1 MDIRDKIKD
10 HTSGLREVFSRL
22 PIDTIEEII
31 KVLLK
36 AYEDGKKV
44 ITMGNGGHGSTAS
57 HLINDLAKHTVVS
70 DKKDKVIVKGK
81 RFKTLCLNDNMAT
94 LTSWA
99 NDVGYNDCFSEQ
111 LANWVEEGDVI
122 IGISGSGNSENVL
135 KAFEVARKSGA
146 ITIALTG
153 YQGGKIKNIA
163 DICFIV
169 PSNNISFIEDVHF
182 SLTHLWC
189 DIIRRILQRKYASK
203 EKVY

>member
-1 MDIRDKIKD
+1 MSIQKEIKD
-10 HTSGLREVFSRL
+10 YLSGIREVFGRVPVS
-22 PIDTIEEII
+22 TIEEII

-44 ITMGNGGHGSTAS
+44 ITMGNGGHASTAS
-57 HLINDLAKHTVVS
+57 HLINDLAKHTIVS
-70 DKKDKVIVKGK
+70 DKKDEVIVKGK
-81 RFKTLCLNDNMAT
+81 RFKTLCLDDNMAT

-99 NDVGYNDCFSEQ
+99 NDVGYEDCFSEQ
-111 LANWVEEGDVI
+111 LANWVEEDDVV
-122 IGISGSGNSENVL
+122 IGITGSGNAQNIL
-135 KAFEVARKSGA
+135 NAFEVAKKFGA

-153 YQGGKIKNIA
+153 YQGGRIKNVA

-189 DIIRRILQRKYASK
+189 DIIRRIIQRRYASK
-203 EKVY
+203 ERV